1 MPKQPTNALDVFR
14 RDARLSHRELWLRY
28 FELGGMSTAF
38 QLEACLHGALQVSG
52 HDHDVIA
59 HALNERF
66 VELGWN
72 HPVPYQADD
81 DEARATHGDEP
92 AGR

>member
-1 MPKQPTNALDVFR
+1 VLEQPTNVLDVYR
-14 RDARLSHRELWLRY
+14 RDAELSHRELWLRY

-38 QLEACLHGALQVSG
+38 QLEACLLGALQVSG

-66 VELGWN
+66 VELGGN
-72 HPVPYQADD
+72 HPVPYEADGD
-81 DEARATHGDEP
+81 DVRTTRGDEP
-92 AGR
+92 VGR